1 MPNHDFTPE
10 ERSRG
15 HRKSAA
21 ARARYAQERR
31 LRAAE
36 ELAEGVEIYHLIAVM
51 VGLALKP
58 KPTAA
63 DFRSL
68 HMLQDAISELRAQGT
83 GPAADAADHLRKML
97 SGE

>member
-1 MPNHDFTPE
+1 MTSHQ
-10 ERSRG
+10 RSDHAATATR
-15 HRKSAA
+15 AA

-36 ELAEGVEIYHLIAVM
+36 ELTEGVEIDHLVAVM

-63 DFRSL
+63 DFRSQA
-68 HMLQDAISELRAQGT
+68 H
-83 GPAADAADHLRKML
+83 AAGRDQ
-97 SGE
+97 